1 MGVLEEGVK
10 TAGGV
15 VDALRANPLAL
26 ANIVLNIAFLVFLF
40 YYVTIIAHRA
50 EGTVK
55 ELFQAQDNVFK
66 QWGVMVKDQQ
76 GLTEKMM
83 HCILP
88 EDALKLLQAPRV
100 QPQNWP
106 PYAPPKLTPLRQLW
120 PAPPASLDFKLK
132 PEDVV
137 PVPRPRP
144 VEPEAP
150 AKMEEPLKPET
161 PAETE
166 GPK

>member
-15 VDALRANPLAL
+15 VDALRQNPLAL

-66 QWGVMVKDQQ
+66 QWGLIVKDQQ
-76 GLTEKMM
+76 TLTEKTM

-88 EDALKLLQAPRV
+88 EDAIKLLQLPPRFAPE
-100 QPQNWP
+100 P
-106 PYAPPKLTPLRQLW
+106 PAR
-120 PAPPASLDFKLK
+120 PAPP
-132 PEDVV
+132 
-137 PVPRPRP
+137 
-144 VEPEAP
+144 
-150 AKMEEPLKPET
+150 EPLQRQSFPPQWLPLREDWNQPSSSPDHKLFELP
-161 PAETE
+161 P
-166 GPK
+166 